1 MPEFNLS
8 VRFSRELS
16 DSEIPCHEEH
26 FGHGQM
32 DWTLS
37 SETCGLVFVDC
48 WDQHPVE
55 THLERGGQIGRE
67 KILPVVQACRRAGI
81 AVVHAPSPQQA
92 KLYPQWTRYA
102 DEVALFGSTA
112 SGPDWPPED
121 LRRRNGTY
129 ASLARPPEPRREQW
143 MKDAVHAPRKIMAF
157 LGPEP
162 EDHVVATGEQLH
174 RLCRHRGILHL
185 FYAGFAAN
193 ICVQRRD
200 YGVWAMLDRGY
211 NIVLL
216 RDCTTA
222 IEHSETWD
230 GMWLT
235 HCSILDM
242 ELRAVSATSNAA
254 VSHPDFGLSPK
265 PSRTWIVLPAW
276 ATSLR
281 GA

>member
-1 MPEFNLS
+1 MSSFRIE
-8 VRFSRELS
+8 VRYSRELS
-16 DSEIPCHEEH
+16 DPEVPCREEH
-26 FGHGQM
+26 FGHGKMTWDLATEQ
-32 DWTLS
+32 T
-37 SETCGLVFVDC
+37 GLVLVDC

-55 THLERGGQIGRE
+55 THLERGGQIARDR
-67 KILPVVQACRRAGI
+67 ILPVMTACREAGI
-81 AVVHAPSPQQA
+81 AVIHAPSPPQA
-92 KLYPQWTRYA
+92 RLYPQWTKYA
-102 DEVALFGSTA
+102 DERDL
-112 SGPDWPPED
+112 SGARGPAPDWPPRE
-121 LRRRNGTY
+121 LRHRTGAY
-129 ASLARPPEPRREQW
+129 AALARPMERRREQW
-143 MKDAVHAPRKIMAF
+143 MKQVLPERRIMDF

-162 EDHVVATGEQLH
+162 EDFVVATGNQLH
-174 RLCRHRGILHL
+174 RLCRHREIVHL

-242 ELRAVSATSNAA
+242 ELRASSTTSDAFLGA
-254 VSHPDFGLSPK
+254 
-265 PSRTWIVLPAW
+265 
-276 ATSLR
+276 LR
-281 GA
+281 G

>member
-1 MPEFNLS
+1 MSDFDLS
-8 VRFSRELS
+8 VRYSRELS
-16 DSEIPCHEEH
+16 DPELPCREEH

-32 DWTLS
+32 DWTLTQ
-37 SETCGLVFVDC
+37 ETCALVLVDC
-48 WDQHPVE
+48 WAQHPVE
-55 THLERGGQIGRE
+55 THLERGGQIARE
-67 KILPVVQACRRAGI
+67 KILPVVQACRKAGMR
-81 AVVHAPSPQQA
+81 VVHAPSPQQA

-102 DEVALFGSTA
+102 DEKALFGST
-112 SGPDWPPED
+112 GPGSDWPPED
-121 LRRRNGTY
+121 LRRRTGTY
-129 ASLARPPEPRREQW
+129 ATLARPPEPRIEQW
-143 MKDAVHAPRKIMAF
+143 RKEVLPTPRKIMDF

-162 EDHVVATGEQLH
+162 DDYVVATGEQVH

-222 IEHSETWD
+222 IEHAETWD

-235 HCSILDM
+235 RSSILDM
-242 ELRAVSATSNAA
+242 ELRAASTTGEALASALG
-254 VSHPDFGLSPK
+254 D
-265 PSRTWIVLPAW
+265 
-276 ATSLR
+276 
-281 GA
+281 